1 MVKPISKGTPER
13 VPYGGRAANERGTV
27 APPARDGDTEQKIL
41 DAAHAVFIRTGT
53 AGARMQE
60 IAREAGVNSALLHY
74 YFRSKDRLA
83 QAVFHRAAAQLLPAV
98 AGVLASDRPLA
109 EKVRAIVEIELDRLS
124 RTPYLPAYIISE
136 LAHHPERITHFISAL
151 TGSQPDAL
159 GRRLLRIVGG
169 QIDAEVR
176 AGRMRPIAPEQFLVN
191 LLSLCIF
198 PFAARPMI
206 AALMGLDDKAFTRFI
221 RERRETL
228 PDFFLNALRP

>member
-1 MVKPISKGTPER
+1 MVKQVSKSAPRARGSTPKG
-13 VPYGGRAANERGTV
+13 VPYVTTS
-27 APPARDGDTEQKIL
+27 PAELDGDTEQRIL
-41 DAAHAVFIRTGT
+41 DAAHTVFMKTGT

-83 QAVFHRAAAQLLPAV
+83 EAVFHRAAGQLLPAV

-159 GRRLLRIVGG
+159 GRRLLRVVGG
-169 QIDAEVR
+169 QIDEEVR
-176 AGRMRPIAPEQFLVN
+176 ARRMRPIAPEQFLVN

-206 AALMGLDDKAFTRFI
+206 SAMMGLDDKAFARFI
-221 RERRETL
+221 RERREKL

>member
-1 MVKPISKGTPER
+1 MVKHVSKPALRPRGAPER
-13 VPYGGRAANERGTV
+13 EPYGGRAVDE
-27 APPARDGDTEQKIL
+27 RDGDTEQRIL

-83 QAVFHRAAAQLLPAV
+83 QAVFQRAAGQLLPAV
-98 AGVLASDRPLA
+98 AGVLASDRPLV

-124 RTPYLPAYIISE
+124 RAPYLPAYIISE

-159 GRRLLRIVGG
+159 GRRLLRVVGG
-169 QIDAEVR
+169 QIDEEVR
-176 AGRMRPIAPEQFLVN
+176 ARRMRPIAPEQFLVN

-206 AALMGLDDKAFTRFI
+206 SALMGLDDKAFARFI
-221 RERRETL
+221 RERREKL

>member
-1 MVKPISKGTPER
+1 MVKLDGKAPSKGTA
-13 VPYGGRAANERGTV
+13 VPV
-27 APPARDGDTEQKIL
+27 QRDGDTEQRIL
-41 DAAHAVFIRTGT
+41 DAAHVVFVRTGT

-83 QAVFHRAAAQLLPAV
+83 EAVFHRAAAQLMPAV
-98 AGVLASDRPLA
+98 VGVLVSDRSLPD
-109 EKVRAIVEIELDRLS
+109 KVRAIVEIELDRLT

-136 LAHHPERITHFISAL
+136 LAHHPERITQLVSAL
-151 TGSQPDAL
+151 TGARPEAL
-159 GRRLLRIVGG
+159 GRKLLRIVGD
-169 QIDAEVR
+169 QINEAVR
-176 AGRMRPIAPEQFLVN
+176 AGRMRPIAPEQFMVN

-206 AALMGLDDKAFTRFI
+206 GALMGLDDKAFARFI

>member
-1 MVKPISKGTPER
+1 MVKLDGKAPSKGTA
-13 VPYGGRAANERGTV
+13 VPV
-27 APPARDGDTEQKIL
+27 QRDGDTEQRIL
-41 DAAHAVFIRTGT
+41 DAAHVVFVRTGT

-83 QAVFHRAAAQLLPAV
+83 EAVFHRAAAQLMPAV
-98 AGVLASDRPLA
+98 VGVLVSDRSLPD
-109 EKVRAIVEIELDRLS
+109 KVRAIVELELDRLT

-136 LAHHPERITHFISAL
+136 LAHHPERISQLVSAL
-151 TGSQPDAL
+151 TGARPEAL
-159 GRRLLRIVGG
+159 GRKLLRIVGD
-169 QIDAEVR
+169 QINEAVR
-176 AGRMRPIAPEQFLVN
+176 AGQMRPIAPEQFMVN

-206 AALMGLDDKAFTRFI
+206 GALMGLDDKAFARFI

>member
-1 MVKPISKGTPER
+1 MVKQTSKP
-13 VPYGGRAANERGTV
+13 AAAE
-27 APPARDGDTEQKIL
+27 RDGDTEQRIL

-83 QAVFHRAAAQLLPAV
+83 EAVFQRAAGQLLPAV
-98 AGVLASDRPLA
+98 AGVLASDRPLP

-136 LAHHPERITHFISAL
+136 LAHHPERITQLISAM
-151 TGSQPDAL
+151 TGSQPEAL
-159 GRRLLRIVGG
+159 GRKLLRVVAA
-169 QIDAEVR
+169 QIDEEVR
-176 AGRMRPIAPEQFLVN
+176 AGRMRRIAPEQFLVN

-198 PFAARPMI
+198 
-206 AALMGLDDKAFTRFI
+206 
-221 RERRETL
+221 
-228 PDFFLNALRP
+228 